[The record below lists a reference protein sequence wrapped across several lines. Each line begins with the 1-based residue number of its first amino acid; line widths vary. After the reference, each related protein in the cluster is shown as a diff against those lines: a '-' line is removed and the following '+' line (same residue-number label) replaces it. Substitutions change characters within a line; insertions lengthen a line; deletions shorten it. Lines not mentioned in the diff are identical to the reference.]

1 MLHHF
6 TVLTQD
12 VCWYDMCLCQ
22 HMSMSFGKVYDRHS
36 LKIDKSMCGPI
47 SIVQVVR
54 ELHVINWSDAE
65 VERVPYRSITDYVV
79 SSTKP
84 RSCHHGIF
92 GDDVL
97 RSRMVAAR
105 YSFFTE
111 QSVFVCRC
119 QCLLDDSLR
128 RSSSCSMHAV
138 LVKSFKCCIAGP
150 W

>member
-36 LKIDKSMCGPI
+36 LKIDKSMCSPI

-97 RSRMVAAR
+97 HSRMVAAR

-119 QCLLDDSLR
+119 QWVYKRFRFRQGMCNLFLL
-128 RSSSCSMHAV
+128 SMKAQ
-138 LVKSFKCCIAGP
+138 
-150 W
+150 